1 MEFAS
6 KSKHK
11 YQKEVSGTLIIITQS
26 KSSSTILF
34 IKNFVNISAK
44 YIYIYIYIYLLTIA
58 LRSLV

>member
-34 IKNFVNISAK
+34 IKNFVNISA
-44 YIYIYIYIYLLTIA
+44 IYIYIYIYLLTIA